1 MRVESPSSPR
11 ERRSVSTVRRSI
23 ISMRDSNSI
32 KKDEKYIPHFRR
44 TELFTSGGGTPEG
57 KEGGQYSH
65 VRGRQFIL
73 PPSTTKPAG
82 RGGTILSLSWV
93 YEALTIA
100 QISGLSCGFVP
111 INFMYAKTPSGVLG
125 VLCLGFVLL
134 RGAECGARGDQYMPS
149 MPPAGIAGAGVGSLM
164 SVTRASVVSRVD
176 ATDAAFCRALLVTLV
191 GSRMP
196 CLIMSQ

>member
-1 MRVESPSSPR
+1 MGLPAKSPQAILWGPRV
-11 ERRSVSTVRRSI
+11 
-23 ISMRDSNSI
+23 
-32 KKDEKYIPHFRR
+32 
-44 TELFTSGGGTPEG
+44 GGGSNTPMSEDDSLFYLRAQRNPQEG
-57 KEGGQYSH
+57 
-65 VRGRQFIL
+65 
-73 PPSTTKPAG
+73 
-82 RGGTILSLSWV
+82 GGTILSLLWV

-111 INFMYAKTPSGVLG
+111 INFMYVKTPSGVLG
-125 VLCLGFVLL
+125 VLCLGFVLF

>member
-1 MRVESPSSPR
+1 MSEDSTLSRMGLPAKSPQAILWGPRKEGEQHSPR
-11 ERRSVSTVRRSI
+11 DVHSI
-23 ISMRDSNSI
+23 S
-32 KKDEKYIPHFRR
+32 Y
-44 TELFTSGGGTPEG
+44 L
-57 KEGGQYSH
+57 
-65 VRGRQFIL
+65 
-73 PPSTTKPAG
+73 STTLT
-82 RGGTILSLSWV
+82 RRRGTILSLLWV

-111 INFMYAKTPSGVLG
+111 INFPYAKTPSGVLG

>member
-1 MRVESPSSPR
+1 MSGEVYAAAKA
-11 ERRSVSTVRRSI
+11 STCCDAAGEEYPKGRWGNNTPMSED
-23 ISMRDSNSI
+23 DS
-32 KKDEKYIPHFRR
+32 
-44 TELFTSGGGTPEG
+44 LFYLRAQRNPQEGSGRNT
-57 KEGGQYSH
+57 H
-65 VRGRQFIL
+65 ML
-73 PPSTTKPAG
+73 
-82 RGGTILSLSWV
+82 WV
-93 YEALTIA
+93 YEALIIA
-100 QISGLSCGFVP
+100 QISGLSCGFVL

-125 VLCLGFVLL
+125 VFVFGFCFVS
-134 RGAECGARGDQYMPS
+134 RREGDQYMPS

>member
-11 ERRSVSTVRRSI
+11 ERCSVSTVRRSI
-23 ISMRDSNSI
+23 ISMRDSNFI
-32 KKDEKYIPHFRR
+32 KKDEKHIPHFRR
-44 TELFTSGGGTPEG
+44 IVPYSEWGRKARREG
-57 KEGGQYSH
+57 
-65 VRGRQFIL
+65 
-73 PPSTTKPAG
+73 
-82 RGGTILSLSWV
+82 GGTILPCQRTTVYFTSEHNETRRKGGAILTLLWV

-100 QISGLSCGFVP
+100 QISGLSCGFVL
-111 INFMYAKTPSGVLG
+111 INFPYAKTPSGVLG
-125 VLCLGFVLL
+125 VLCLGFVLF
-134 RGAECGARGDQYMPS
+134 RGAECGARGNQYMPS